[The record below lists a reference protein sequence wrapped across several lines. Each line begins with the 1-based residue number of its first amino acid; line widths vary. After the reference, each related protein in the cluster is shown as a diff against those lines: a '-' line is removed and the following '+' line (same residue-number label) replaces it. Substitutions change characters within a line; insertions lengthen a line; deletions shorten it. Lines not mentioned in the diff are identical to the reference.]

1 MSAPHPIQLPGE
13 SLPHGRTVRSAYYVR
28 AVLYHAIPFAAFL
41 WLWLGL
47 LMISALKESPAGA
60 IVATIVMM
68 PVSVLLVPSA
78 VVIYRLLKG
87 TKGRP
92 GILAAAEASKAW
104 RARWKEIQQASLDVQ
119 RKCRLHRS
127 MFALPGSRGLLLEE
141 EESWEYE
148 RPESVLKDIPEG
160 LYVSTCGNETNQ
172 PLQVI
177 EAGSTEKAA
186 AVMQRI
192 AALVAGR
199 LLGREI
205 PFVVF
210 KFQGPNWIHLQFL
223 TAVDPEGL
231 HRSYIWTVLQVKTNG
246 TTVGGFVQTIRN
258 DYFGRGVCSDGY
270 HYHGDEVHAGR
281 SIYSV
286 GYLALMY
293 SPPGLFLVHE
303 VLKEQF
309 FELFHRKVSSQHF
322 FKHGPDNGDT
332 VDLSLIGESGSGIYA
347 TAAFSSRVEGIRS
360 DILQE
365 VHKVTGTFAGV
376 LAEY

>member
-13 SLPHGRTVRSAYYVR
+13 SLPHGSTVRSAYYHR
-28 AVLYHAIPFAAFL
+28 TILYHAVPIAAFL

-47 LMISALKESPAGA
+47 LMLSALKESPEGA
-60 IVATIVMM
+60 ILATILMV
-68 PVSVLLVPSA
+68 PLSVLLVPSA

-87 TKGRP
+87 TEGRR

-104 RARWKEIQQASLDVQ
+104 RTRWKEIQQASLDVQ

-127 MFALPGSRGLLLEE
+127 MFALPGSRRLLLEDD
-141 EESWEYE
+141 ESWEYE
-148 RPESVLKDIPEG
+148 RPESVLEEIPEG
-160 LYVSTCGNETNQ
+160 LSLSTFGKVTNQ

-186 AVMQRI
+186 VVMQRM

-205 PFVVF
+205 PVIA
-210 KFQGPNWIHLQFL
+210 FQHRGPNWIRLQFL
-223 TAVDPEGL
+223 MAVDAEGL
-231 HRSYIWTVLQVKTNG
+231 HRSYIWTMLHVETNG
-246 TTVGGFVQTIRN
+246 TTVGGFVETVRN
-258 DYFGRGVCSDGY
+258 DYFGRGMCFDGY
-270 HYHGDEVHAGR
+270 HYHGDEAHAGR
-281 SIYSV
+281 TMYGW
-286 GYLALMY
+286 GYLAALY
-293 SPPGLFLVHE
+293 SPLGFMEIHK
-303 VLKEQF
+303 VLITQF
-309 FELFHRKVSSQHF
+309 FELFRHNVSSDF
-322 FKHGPDNGDT
+322 FSNFGPDGGDAI
-332 VDLSLIGESGSGIYA
+332 DLRLIGEGGSGITA
-347 TAAFSSRVEGIRS
+347 TSAFSSRVEGIRS